1 MYSWFHIPPSLLS
14 RHLDASSSAAAVGA
28 AGTSSSSLDDG
39 YLSDKSSPQSSAYSC
54 TTDTDT
60 LPDMERMMAV
70 EEDEEEDS
78 DQEDDEA
85 MDQEDT
91 TTTTVPSTPTG
102 LIPTIDQLFK
112 RSFSQ
117 ELAELANSS
126 SNSNHH
132 QLCEDMLRASPADQQ
147 LVMLEDIQQILRD
160 EANFQLCV

>member
-1 MYSWFHIPPSLLS
+1 
-14 RHLDASSSAAAVGA
+14 
-28 AGTSSSSLDDG
+28 
-39 YLSDKSSPQSSAYSC
+39 
-54 TTDTDT
+54 
-60 LPDMERMMAV
+60 MAV

-160 EANFQLCV
+160 TTRITVVRYTTRILENYKLLCVVS

>member
-1 MYSWFHIPPSLLS
+1 MEGYYRRCPSNTRQYPLC
-14 RHLDASSSAAAVGA
+14 LDSYKNAWEQF
-28 AGTSSSSLDDG
+28 DP
-39 YLSDKSSPQSSAYSC
+39 DK
-54 TTDTDT
+54 
-60 LPDMERMMAV
+60 DMKTEGP
-70 EEDEEEDS
+70 EDEEEDS